1 MQAKWNPEKNHY
13 ELVLTEKELGV
24 NIFALTCAK
33 YETKDETVAELQ
45 KAFLDL
51 NKAGVVEKKN

>member
-1 MQAKWNPEKNHY
+1 MQAKWNPEKKHY

-33 YETKDETVAELQ
+33 YETKDEEVGKLQ

-51 NKAGVVEKKN
+51 NNAGEVGK